1 MLVSGPGSSP
11 GRGERNRRMFQKLG
25 KFTYRYRWYVVIA
38 WILLL
43 VASVPILPRVP
54 GKLAAGG
61 FSSPN
66 TEAAQAR
73 ASLEQNIP
81 GYNPSTMIVM
91 FQDKQLK
98 ADDPAFVSQA
108 NAALAD
114 VVTLPDVIGVLSF
127 TENPK
132 QISADGHTAYTV
144 LHLGLPPEESQH
156 LRDEVK
162 SHLHPTES
170 VQILL
175 TGAPAFYSDLDM
187 VSQNDL
193 RRAELIAIPFAL
205 LALLFVFGSVVATG
219 IPLIVG
225 GLSVAGVLGAIFLVA
240 HVIDLSIFVLNLT
253 TMLGLGLAI
262 DYSLFMTSRFREE
275 LERQPVSAAV
285 ETTVRTAGRAV
296 FFSGL
301 TVLIGLAGLS
311 FFDVMFLRSVG
322 IAGALVVLFAVIGAM
337 TLLPAVLGIIGHNI
351 NRFSVY
357 RRRQETG
364 RFWLWVS
371 HLVMA
376 RPWSVLILVVLFI
389 GLLGIPFTHVNLSSS
404 DATVLPESTES
415 RQGWDLLTE
424 NFGHATSSPFVI
436 AIESQDSITS
446 PEHIASLYKFTRELA
461 ADPRVWQIA
470 SIVTL
475 DHRISLA
482 QYQDLYTLAAANPGQ
497 SSDSALSRMAGPNA
511 TAVYVYTQLT
521 PESTG
526 AKDLLHSIRSI
537 DPGPGLTMK
546 VDGGTA
552 EIVDAVD
559 SLYGQFPLAIAI
571 IVVAT
576 YLALLV
582 QFRSILLPLKA
593 VVMNTMS
600 IVASYGAL
608 VFIFQEGHFSRF
620 LGFTP
625 LGFVEAALPVL
636 MFCLLFG
643 VSMDYEV
650 FLLSRMR
657 EVWDQTGDNRQAV
670 ALGLARSGRIITGAA
685 LIVVVVTAS
694 FVSAEVVIIKAL
706 GLGIAIAVALDA
718 TIIRALLVPATMHLL
733 GHLNWWAPKFVLRAL
748 PKRQFEH

>member
-1 MLVSGPGSSP
+1 
-11 GRGERNRRMFQKLG
+11 MFQSLAR
-25 KFTYRYRWYVVIA
+25 FTYRYRWYVIIA

-43 VASVPILPRVP
+43 VASIPILPHVP
-54 GKLAAGG
+54 GELAAGG
-61 FSSPN
+61 FSSPH

-73 ASLEQNIP
+73 ATLEQNIL

-91 FQDKQLK
+91 FQDTQLT
-98 ADDPAFVSQA
+98 ATDPAFVAQA
-108 NAALAD
+108 NAAVAD
-114 VVTLPDVIGVLSF
+114 VVKLPDVIGILSF
-127 TENPK
+127 TQNPK

-144 LHLGLPPEESQH
+144 LQLGLPPEQSQH
-156 LRDEVK
+156 VMAEVK

-170 VQILL
+170 VRILL
-175 TGAPAFYSDLDM
+175 TGAPAFYSDLDK

-205 LALLFVFGSVVATG
+205 IALLFVFGSVVATG

-225 GLSVAGVLGAIFLVA
+225 ALSVAGVLGAIFLVA
-240 HVIDLSIFVLNLT
+240 HVVNLSIFVLNLT

-275 LERQPVSAAV
+275 LDRQSIAGAV

-301 TVLIGLAGLS
+301 TVLIGLAGLA
-311 FFDVMFLRSVG
+311 FFDFMFLRSVG
-322 IAGALVVLFAVIGAM
+322 IAGALVVLFAVIGAL

-357 RRRQETG
+357 RRRRETG

-371 HLVMA
+371 HLVMH
-376 RPWSVLILVVLFI
+376 RPWTVLTLVVLFI
-389 GLLGIPFTHVNLSSS
+389 GLLGIPFAHVNLSSS
-404 DATVLPESTES
+404 DASVLPESTES
-415 RQGWDLLTE
+415 RQGWDMLTSK
-424 NFGHATSSPFVI
+424 FGNGTTSPFVI
-436 AIESQDSITS
+436 AIESQDSITA
-446 PEHIASLYKFTRELA
+446 PEHIASLYHFTRELA
-461 ADPRVWQIA
+461 ADPHVWQIS

-475 DHRISLA
+475 DPRISLA
-482 QYQDLYTLAAANPGQ
+482 QYQDLYALAAANPGQ
-497 SSDSALSRMAGPNA
+497 SSESTLSQMAGPHA
-511 TAVYVYTQLT
+511 TAIYVYTQLL
-521 PESTG
+521 PESAG
-526 AKDLLHSIRSI
+526 AKDLLHTIRSI
-537 DPGPGLTMK
+537 QPGPGLTMK

-559 SLYGQFPLAIAI
+559 VLYGDFPLAIAI
-571 IVVAT
+571 IIAAT

-593 VVMNTMS
+593 VIINTLS

-608 VFIFQEGHFSRF
+608 VFVFQDGHFSGL

-657 EVWDQTGDNRQAV
+657 EVWDQTGDNREAV

-706 GLGIAIAVALDA
+706 GLGIAIAVAIDA
-718 TIIRALLVPATMHLL
+718 TIIRALLVPATMRLL

-748 PKRQFEH
+748 PKHQFEH

>member
-1 MLVSGPGSSP
+1 
-11 GRGERNRRMFQKLG
+11 MFLKLG
-25 KFTYRYRWYVVIA
+25 KFTYRYRWYVIIA
-38 WILLL
+38 WLLLL
-43 VASVPILPRVP
+43 VISIPILPRVP

-66 TEAAQAR
+66 TEAAKAR

-91 FQDKQLK
+91 FQDKQLT
-98 ADDPAFVSQA
+98 ATDPAFVSQA

-114 VVTLPDVIGVLSF
+114 VVTLPDVIGTLSF
-127 TENPK
+127 AENPK
-132 QISADGHTAYTV
+132 QISDDGHTAYTV
-144 LHLGLPPEESQH
+144 LQLGLPPEDSEH
-156 LRDEVK
+156 VMDDVK

-205 LALLFVFGSVVATG
+205 IALLFVFGSVVATG

-262 DYSLFMTSRFREE
+262 DYSLFITSRFREE
-275 LERQPVSAAV
+275 LVRQPVSKAV
-285 ETTVRTAGRAV
+285 EITMNTAGRAV

-311 FFDVMFLRSVG
+311 FFDIMFLRSVG

-351 NRFSVY
+351 NRYSVY

-376 RPWSVLILVVLFI
+376 RPWSVLIVVVLFI
-389 GLLGIPFTHVNLSSS
+389 GMLGIPFAHVNLSSS
-404 DATVLPESTES
+404 DATVLPERTES
-415 RQGWDLLTE
+415 RQGWDMLTA

-436 AIESQDSITS
+436 AIESRDSITS
-446 PEHIASLYKFTRELA
+446 PEHIASLYRFTRELA

-475 DHRISLA
+475 DPRISLA
-482 QYQDLYTLAAANPGQ
+482 QYQDLYALAAANPGQ
-497 SSDSALSRMAGPNA
+497 SSESTLGRMAGTNV

-559 SLYGQFPLAIAI
+559 ALYGQFPFAIAI
-571 IVVAT
+571 IVIAT

-608 VFIFQEGHFSRF
+608 VFIFQDGHFSQF

-657 EVWDQTGDNRQAV
+657 EVWDQTGDNREAV

-685 LIVVVVTAS
+685 LIVIVVTAS
-694 FVSAEVVIIKAL
+694 FVSADVVIIKAL
-706 GLGIAIAVALDA
+706 GLGIAIAVAIDA